1 MTDTSKKIDR
11 AIRLIKAY
19 SRHCN
24 PVLAYSGGKD
34 SDVVN
39 CLFKLAHVKV
49 DLVYNSTTIDYPGV
63 ISHCIENGASI
74 RRPKYTF
81 LQLIAKKG
89 LPSMTR
95 RFCCSELKEQ
105 FIPGTV
111 FFGIRSD
118 ESVKR
123 TKRYTEPTAC
133 RIYSKKKWQEQV
145 FPLLDWVLEDEQY
158 LIENEGIKLHESYIG
173 ENGHYDLSRRVGCI
187 GCPLQGD
194 RGKRDFLQYPKFLRL
209 WVKAYAEYVRTHKAV
224 ESVYHDIVWHLFYS
238 NHGNNKYNQTYH
250 GLFEPPDPRQFLC
263 DYFNIDL

>member
-19 SRHCN
+19 SKHCN
-24 PVLAYSGGKD
+24 PILAYSGGKD

-39 CLFKLAHVKV
+39 CLFKLANVKV

-63 ISHCIENGASI
+63 ISHCIENGAYI

-81 LQLIAKKG
+81 LQLIEKKG
-89 LPSMTR
+89 LPSMRR
-95 RFCCSELKEQ
+95 RFCCERLKEQ

-111 FFGIRSD
+111 FFGIRSN

-123 TKRYTEPTAC
+123 QKRYTEPTAC
-133 RIYSKKKWQEQV
+133 RIYTKKKRQEQV
-145 FPLLDWVLEDEQY
+145 FPILNWGIEDEQY
-158 LIENEGIKLHESYIG
+158 LIENEGIKLHESYIDD
-173 ENGHYDLSRRVGCI
+173 NGRYDLSRRVGCI

-194 RGKRDFLQYPKFLRL
+194 RGKKDFLKYPKFLPL
-209 WVKAYAEYVRTHKAV
+209 WIKAYTEYVRTHKAV

-238 NHGNNKYNQTYH
+238 NHGNEKYIQTYH
-250 GLFEPPDPRQFLC
+250 GLFEPPDPKEFLSE
-263 DYFNIDL
+263 YFKIQL

>member
-63 ISHCIENGASI
+63 IAHVLANNAHVN
-74 RRPKYTF
+74 RPKESF
-81 LQLIAKKG
+81 LQLVAKKG

-95 RFCCSELKEQ
+95 RWCCEKLKEQ
-105 FIPGTV
+105 YIPGTV
-111 FFGIRSD
+111 FFGIRSE

-123 TKRYTEPTAC
+123 TKRYTEPTVC
-133 RIYSKKKWQEQV
+133 RIYTKKKRQEQV
-145 FPLLDWVLEDEQY
+145 FPILDWNIDDELYIVQN
-158 LIENEGIKLHESYIG
+158 ENIKLHESYIG
-173 ENGHYDLSRRVGCI
+173 DNGQYDLTRRVGCI
-187 GCPLQGD
+187 GCPLLGD
-194 RGKRDFLQYPKFLRL
+194 RGKRDFLQYPKFLKL
-209 WVKAYAEYVRTHKAV
+209 WIKAYSKYVSTHKAV

-238 NHGNNKYNQTYH
+238 NHGNEKYNQTYH
-250 GLFEPPDPRQFLC
+250 GLFEPPDPKSFLS
-263 DYFNIDL
+263 DYFKIQL